1 MESLSLT
8 ETKILAVPHL
18 GSKQTH
24 SCLSKSSIPIC
35 RIAYGGNSNLVYA
48 PQSFSTGYRFQNKR
62 RSNHSVVVKASRRE
76 SPYEVLG
83 VSASATPNEIK
94 RAYRKLALKYHP
106 DVNKEA
112 NAQEKF
118 MRIKHAYNTLL
129 NSESRKRYEAGNQT
143 SDYSYSTAGRNQSWN
158 TQDEEEF
165 YGFVLPPATGKLR
178 GPWHYCLLLPS
189 SERVASE
196 CSYVKPLHAAEDF
209 FKDLQEEFRNWEASA
224 SSQGKPKGLWEELA
238 EIGEEFVEFLEKELN
253 IVDAEDEAGKDEGEK
268 LRNYGSERRG
278 GGSQTEAAKKSSI
291 QEDIDEI
298 EATLNQ
304 LKKDLGL

>member
-18 GSKQTH
+18 GSKHTH
-24 SCLSKSSIPIC
+24 RSLSKSSIPIC

-48 PQSFSTGYRFQNKR
+48 PQSFSTGYRFLNKR
-62 RSNHSVVVKASRRE
+62 RSNHSIVVKASRRE

-129 NSESRKRYEAGNQT
+129 NSESWKRYEAGNQT
-143 SDYSYSTAGRNQSWN
+143 SDYSYSTAGRNRSWN

-165 YGFVLPPATGKLR
+165 YGF
-178 GPWHYCLLLPS
+178 
-189 SERVASE
+189 
-196 CSYVKPLHAAEDF
+196 EDF

-224 SSQGKPKGLWEELA
+224 SSQEKPKGLWEELA

-253 IVDAEDEAGKDEGEK
+253 IVDAEDDAGKDEGEE

-278 GGSQTEAAKKSSI
+278 SGSQAEAAKKSSI

-298 EATLNQ
+298 EAALNQ